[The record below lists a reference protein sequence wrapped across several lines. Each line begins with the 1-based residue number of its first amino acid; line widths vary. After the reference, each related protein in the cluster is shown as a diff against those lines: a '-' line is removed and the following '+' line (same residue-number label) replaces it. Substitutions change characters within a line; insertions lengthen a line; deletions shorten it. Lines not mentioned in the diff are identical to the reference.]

1 MEGNPLLRDDAFQN
15 EHSRNLFDAIERL
28 RSCNVN
34 QDLELPEVTS
44 KTPPIKEKLS
54 LVACDC
60 WRPVRRQ
67 VIASSKF
74 DRYPFPSCQQ
84 RMHSF
89 SYTYHFSEGPGATRN
104 HNDGID

>member
-1 MEGNPLLRDDAFQN
+1 MEGNPLLGDDAFQN

-34 QDLELPEVTS
+34 QDLELPEVTI
-44 KTPPIKEKLS
+44 TPPLTREKLT
-54 LVACDC
+54 LVACHC

-74 DRYPFPSCQQ
+74 NGYPFPSCQQ

-89 SYTYHFSEGPGATRN
+89 SYTYHFSEGPEGTRN
-104 HNDGID
+104 HNDSIN